1 VAGQETVSFLAV
13 NQRVIGQPLDASH
26 WLAVAWCSADVRFKS
41 WRGGSKRLA
50 IWHAFVR
57 EGACVMRRSAAGG
70 LAAAVSLASLVL
82 LASPGLGY
90 AASSPPPPGAPGAA
104 ATWTPADKHGFGTAT
119 GTASKVWYTLEHGEL
134 TEAYYPDLGTPSLR
148 DLQFIVTDGSTFA
161 DLERDATTSTVT
173 MPDQQSLTYIQTD
186 TAKSGRYRLIKT
198 YVTDPARSTVLV
210 NVTFQSLTG
219 QPYQV
224 YAYVDPSLTNNGMD
238 DSGTC
243 DSGQL
248 LASDGHTASA
258 VLATPGFAQT
268 SCGYLGTSDGWT
280 QLQSTYALKQYT
292 SAPSGN
298 VVETARLK
306 VDGVGQQH
314 ATLAVGFGGTTGDA
328 LTAAQGSLT
337 AGFSA
342 ASSAYADGWH
352 SYLSSLKSPPPSLT
366 TAAEQKLYDV
376 SVMVLAASE
385 DKTYRGAF
393 IASPT
398 MPWAWGTG
406 LENPSGAYHLVW
418 SRDLYEMATALLAA
432 GDTTAA
438 NRALS
443 FLFDRQQKPDGSFP
457 QNSTVD
463 GTPHWTNTQM
473 DEVADPVILAWMLHR
488 TDLATYT
495 AHIKPAADYIAAN
508 GPVTQQ
514 DRWENQGGY
523 SPATIAAEIAGLVCA
538 ADLAKAN
545 SDNAS
550 ATKYLRTADAWQKSV
565 ASWTVTTNGPLSASP
580 YYLRLTKDGNP
591 NAGTT
596 YNIGD
601 SGPNGVDQRA
611 VVDPSFLELVRLGIK
626 PATDPAIVDTIKVV
640 DAQLGVPTPN
650 GEFWHRYNRDG
661 YGEQPDGS
669 PWNVGF
675 PPAPLTAPLNSGW
688 GTQATIG
695 RIWPIFAGE
704 RGEYNLAAG
713 LPAQD
718 SLAAMVAVRN
728 DGYLLPEQVWDA
740 FPPSGKP
747 GFASGTGTFSATPL
761 AWSHAQ
767 YIRLAWSITAGHP
780 IERPSI
786 VACRYVQ
793 SCP

>member
-1 VAGQETVSFLAV
+1 
-13 NQRVIGQPLDASH
+13 
-26 WLAVAWCSADVRFKS
+26 
-41 WRGGSKRLA
+41 
-50 IWHAFVR
+50 
-57 EGACVMRRSAAGG
+57 MRRSAAGG
-70 LAAAVSLASLVL
+70 LPAAVSLASLVL
-82 LASPGLGY
+82 LASPSLGY
-90 AASSPPPPGAPGAA
+90 AASSPPAPGAPGAV

-243 DSGQL
+243 DSGRL

-292 SAPSGN
+292 SASSGN

-337 AGFSA
+337 TGFPA

-366 TAAEQKLYDV
+366 TAAERKLYDV

-432 GDTTAA
+432 GDTAAA

-601 SGPNGVDQRA
+601 SGPNGIDQRA

-626 PATDPAIVDTIKVV
+626 PAADPAIVNTIHVV

-675 PPAPLTAPLNSGW
+675 PAAPLSSPWSS
-688 GTQATIG
+688 QATIG

-704 RGEYNLAAG
+704 RGEYDLAAG
-713 LPAQD
+713 QSALS
-718 SLAAMVAVRN
+718 SLAAMAAVRN

-780 IERPSI
+780 IEQPSI

>member
-1 VAGQETVSFLAV
+1 
-13 NQRVIGQPLDASH
+13 
-26 WLAVAWCSADVRFKS
+26 
-41 WRGGSKRLA
+41 
-50 IWHAFVR
+50 
-57 EGACVMRRSAAGG
+57 MRWSAAVGL
-70 LAAAVSLASLVL
+70 LAAVSLVL
-82 LASPGLGY
+82 LANPGAGY
-90 AASSPPPPGAPGAA
+90 AASSSVAPGAPGAA
-104 ATWTPADKHGFGTAT
+104 ATWAPADKHGFGTAT

-134 TEAYYPDLGTPSLR
+134 TEVYYPDLGTPSLR
-148 DLQFIVTDGSTFA
+148 DMQFIVTDGATFA

-173 MPDQQSLTYIQTD
+173 MPDPHSLTYTQTD

-219 QPYQV
+219 KPYQV

-243 DSGQL
+243 RSGQL

-258 VLATPGFAQT
+258 VVATPGFAQA
-268 SCGYLGTSDGWT
+268 SCGYLGASDGWT
-280 QLQSTYALKQYT
+280 QLQSGYRLKEYT
-292 SAPSGN
+292 SAPDGN
-298 VVETARLK
+298 VVQTARLEL
-306 VDGVGQQH
+306 DGVGQQH
-314 ATLAVGFGGTTGDA
+314 ATLAVGFGGTTADA
-328 LTAAQGSLT
+328 LTAAQGSLA
-337 AGFSA
+337 AGFPA
-342 ASSAYADGWH
+342 VSSSYADGWH
-352 SYLSSLKSPPPSLT
+352 SYLSSLTPPPPSLT
-366 TAAEQKLYDV
+366 TAAEQQLYDV

-432 GDTTAA
+432 GDTAAA

-488 TDLATYT
+488 TDTATYT
-495 AHIKPAADYIAAN
+495 AHIKPAADYIVAN
-508 GPVTQQ
+508 GPVTPQ

-538 ADLAKAN
+538 ADIAKAN
-545 SDNAS
+545 SDNA
-550 ATKYLRTADAWQKSV
+550 AARKYLHIADDWQKSV
-565 ASWTVTTNGPLSASP
+565 ASWTVTTNGPLSNSP

-601 SGPNGVDQRA
+601 SGPNGVDQRE
-611 VVDPSFLELVRLGIK
+611 VVDPSFLELVRLGVK
-626 PATDPAIVDTIKVV
+626 PATDPAIINTIKVV
-640 DAQLGVPTPN
+640 DSQLGVQTPN

-661 YGEQPDGS
+661 YGEQSDGS

-675 PPAPLTAPLNSGW
+675 APAPLTTPLNSGW
-688 GTQATIG
+688 GSQATIG
-695 RIWPIFAGE
+695 RLWPIFAGE
-704 RGEYNLAAG
+704 RGEYDLAAG
-713 LPAQD
+713 QPAQA
-718 SLAAMVAVRN
+718 SLAAMAAVRN
-728 DGYLLPEQVWDA
+728 DGYLLPEQVWGA
-740 FPPSGKP
+740 FPPSGRP
-747 GFASGTGTFSATPL
+747 GFDPGTGTFSATPL

-780 IERPSI
+780 VEQPSV
-786 VACRYVQ
+786 VACRYVRD
-793 SCP
+793 CP